1 MRRLTS
7 ILVVF
12 VASVTGCPLETGRP
26 PLARIEI
33 TPPAIVENDGYQT
46 LVTLDGT
53 ASADPLDDPGGT
65 ARLTFAWEIIDD
77 EFRFE
82 GSRAISPAPTVRF
95 FGNRPATI
103 VLTVTDE
110 DGLEATAV
118 DHMQLTVR

>member
-1 MRRLTS
+1 M
-7 ILVVF
+7 LVVF
-12 VASVTGCPLETGRP
+12 VGLFVAAATGCTLDAGRP

-33 TPPAIVENDGYQT
+33 TPPAIGENDGYQT
-46 LVTLDGT
+46 PVTLDGT

-77 EFRFE
+77 EYRFE
-82 GSRAISPAPTVRF
+82 GSRANSPAPTVRF

-118 DHMQLTVR
+118 DHLQLTVR